1 MGMISLLS
9 KSIAHFLLRNNI
21 IDENSVSVCEYG
33 MEIIISTLIGF
44 LLIMTS
50 GIILGELGAAMLFYV
65 LFVAVRLFSGG
76 YHANSHLKCKLT
88 MLCCCLLVLFTA
100 KYLIDR
106 FLFIHHLLFLTVYIL
121 TIFIFAPIEN
131 INIPLD
137 DDLKKLKKRVSIII
151 AIILMIVGVCTYW
164 YSPKFAVVTSLTLFI
179 IAILIIIP
187 KLSRKEDKLHEKD
200 N

>member
-121 TIFIFAPIEN
+121 TIFIFAPI
-131 INIPLD
+131 
-137 DDLKKLKKRVSIII
+137 DLKKLKKRVSIII

>member
-1 MGMISLLS
+1 MISLLS

-21 IDENSVSVCEYG
+21 IDENSVSICEYG

-88 MLCCCLLVLFTA
+88 MLCCCLLVLVTA

-106 FLFIHHLLFLTVYIL
+106 FSFIHHLLFLTVYIL

-137 DDLKKLKKRVSIII
+137 DDLKKLKKECR
-151 AIILMIVGVCTYW
+151 L
-164 YSPKFAVVTSLTLFI
+164 L
-179 IAILIIIP
+179 
-187 KLSRKEDKLHEKD
+187 
-200 N
+200 